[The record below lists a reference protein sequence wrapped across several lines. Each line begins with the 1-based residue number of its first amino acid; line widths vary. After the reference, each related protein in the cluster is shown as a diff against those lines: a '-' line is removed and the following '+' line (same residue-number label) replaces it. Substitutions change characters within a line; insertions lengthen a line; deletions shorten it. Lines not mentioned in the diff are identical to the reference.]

1 MGAVDQEDTAADP
14 RGVIKYPRPRLN
26 RMIDN
31 AIGYGE
37 VLVEYRRPGNRLE
50 YMVTVEAHGHI
61 PPEPQV
67 ATLAAGI
74 LRKAGV
80 NPAEVRVVWAR
91 GTWQEIPSWTGEW
104 FPTPD

>member
-1 MGAVDQEDTAADP
+1 MGTVDQAAATEHAG
-14 RGVIKYPRPRLN
+14 GVIKYPRPRLN

-31 AIGYGE
+31 AIGHGE
-37 VLVEYRRPGNRLE
+37 VLVEYRRPGQRLE
-50 YMVTVEAHGHI
+50 YMVTVEAQGTI
-61 PPEPQV
+61 PPEPKV
-67 ATLAAGI
+67 AELAAGV
-74 LRKAGV
+74 LRRAGV